1 MVVTCEI
8 SFDNNRHGTFYA
20 GQLVSGCVTLK
31 CDRPKEVQ
39 AVLLKVVGYSI
50 TKWSEKSLGS
60 SKLYAGRE
68 DYLSSNTYLVGSEQS
83 EYENKS
89 NRHTIQAGVHNYNFA
104 CQLPYQCPSSFEG
117 RHGCIRYIAKVLLIR
132 PWKFDQAYTQGFT
145 VLKMLDLNFD
155 TPQLRLA
162 AHSEGYRTFCCGP
175 CKTDPLKLELHLPQA
190 GYVPGQRIPVTVVV
204 VNNTAVA
211 VSELRLCLVM
221 LVRYYSITPEHSR
234 VERIIISRA
243 KGDSVLKQST
253 RSLTI
258 DLPIPSTPPT
268 CVELSNLIQIAY
280 QLEVEALIKSLREQ
294 QLMVMPVTIGTI
306 PLAVSGMVVQQP
318 PRRSA
323 HYEGPVSRRDPPGEL
338 PIVAALGS
346 FPTDLTPSPT
356 DADPPKYEESK
367 HTQKGNINEEELHA
381 FGVNEFAPLYP
392 VYSIPSPTPVL
403 SANAR
408 NVGFV
413 NQSFVK

>member
-20 GQLVSGCVTLK
+20 GQLVNGCVTLK
-31 CDRPKEVQ
+31 CDRFKEVQ

-68 DYLSSNTYLVGSEQS
+68 DYLSSNTYLLGSEQ
-83 EYENKS
+83 NN
-89 NRHTIQAGVHNYNFA
+89 NRHTIQAGVHNYTFA

-117 RHGCIRYIAKVLLIR
+117 RHGCIRYIVKVLLIR
-132 PWKFDQAYTQGFT
+132 PWKFDQAYTKGFT

-211 VSELRLCLVM
+211 VSELRLSLVM
-221 LVRYYSITPEHSR
+221 LVRYYSVSPEHSR

-243 KGDSVLKQST
+243 KGDSVLKQCT

-258 DLPIPSTPPT
+258 DLPVPATPPT

-280 QLEVEALIKSLREQ
+280 QLEVEALVKSLREQ

-306 PLAVSGMVVQQP
+306 PLPVAGIVVQQP
-318 PRRSA
+318 PRRSG
-323 HYEGPVSRRDPPGEL
+323 HYEGPQSRRDPPDEL
-338 PIVAALGS
+338 PMVTALGNV
-346 FPTDLTPSPT
+346 PNDPTPSS
-356 DADPPKYEESK
+356 ADMDLPKYEESK
-367 HTQKGNINEEELHA
+367 HTHRGNINEEELNA
-381 FGVNEFAPLYP
+381 FGTNEFAPLYP

-403 SANAR
+403 SANTQNA
-408 NVGFV
+408 GFV

>member
-20 GQLVSGCVTLK
+20 GQLVKGCATLK
-31 CDRPKEVQ
+31 CDRSKEVQ

-60 SKLYAGRE
+60 TKLYVGRE
-68 DYLSSNTYLVGSEQS
+68 DYLSSNTYLLGSEQ
-83 EYENKS
+83 NN
-89 NRHTIQAGVHNYNFA
+89 NRLTIQAGVHNYNFA

-117 RHGCIRYIAKVLLIR
+117 RHGCIRYIVKVLLIR
-132 PWKFDQAYTQGFT
+132 PWKFDQAYTKGFT
-145 VLKMLDLNFD
+145 VLKMLDPNFD
-155 TPQLRLA
+155 TPQLRSA

-175 CKTDPLKLELHLPQA
+175 CKTDPLKLEVHLPQA
-190 GYVPGQRIPVTVVV
+190 AYVPGQKIPVTTVV

-221 LVRYYSITPEHSR
+221 LVRYYSVSPEHSR

-243 KGDSVLKQST
+243 KGESVLKQCN
-253 RSLTI
+253 RSQTI
-258 DLPIPSTPPT
+258 DLPVPSTPPT

-280 QLEVEALIKSLREQ
+280 QLEVEALVKSLREQ

-306 PLAVSGMVVQQP
+306 PLAASGIVVQQP

-323 HYEGPVSRRDPPGEL
+323 HYEGPESGRSPSDEL
-338 PIVAALGS
+338 PMVTALGS
-346 FPTDLTPSPT
+346 LPSDLSPSA
-356 DADPPKYEESK
+356 ADSGLPNYEESR
-367 HTQKGNINEEELHA
+367 HTQRGNINEEELHA
-381 FGVNEFAPLYP
+381 FGTNEFAPLYP
-392 VYSIPSPTPVL
+392 VYSIPSPTAVL
-403 SANAR
+403 TANTR
-408 NVGFV
+408 NAGFV

>member
-20 GQLVSGCVTLK
+20 GQLVNGCATLK
-31 CDRPKEVQ
+31 CDRSKEVQ

-60 SKLYAGRE
+60 TKLYVGRE
-68 DYLSSNTYLVGSEQS
+68 DYLSSNTYLLGSEQ
-83 EYENKS
+83 NN
-89 NRHTIQAGVHNYNFA
+89 NRLTIQAGVHNYNFT

-117 RHGCIRYIAKVLLIR
+117 RHGCIRYIVKVLLIR
-132 PWKFDQAYTQGFT
+132 PWKFDQAYTKGFT

-155 TPQLRLA
+155 TPQLKSA

-175 CKTDPLKLELHLPQA
+175 CKTDPLKLEVNLPQA
-190 GYVPGQRIPVTVVV
+190 GYVPGQKIPVTIVV

-211 VSELRLCLVM
+211 VSELRLSLVM
-221 LVRYYSITPEHSR
+221 LVRYYSVSPEHSR

-243 KGDSVLKQST
+243 KGESVLKQCT
-253 RSLTI
+253 RSQTI
-258 DLPIPSTPPT
+258 DLPVPSTPPT

-280 QLEVEALIKSLREQ
+280 QLEVEALVKSLREQ

-306 PLAVSGMVVQQP
+306 PLAVSGIVVQQP

-323 HYEGPVSRRDPPGEL
+323 HYEGPESRRNPPDEL
-338 PIVAALGS
+338 PMVTALGS
-346 FPTDLTPSPT
+346 LPSDLTSSA
-356 DADPPKYEESK
+356 ADSALPNYEESR
-367 HTQKGNINEEELHA
+367 HTQRGNINEEELYA
-381 FGVNEFAPLYP
+381 FGSNEFAPLYP

-403 SANAR
+403 TANTR
-408 NVGFV
+408 NAGFV

>member
-20 GQLVSGCVTLK
+20 GQLVNGCATLK
-31 CDRPKEVQ
+31 CDRSKEVQ

-60 SKLYAGRE
+60 TKLYVGRE
-68 DYLSSNTYLVGSEQS
+68 DYLSSNTYLLGSEQ
-83 EYENKS
+83 NN
-89 NRHTIQAGVHNYNFA
+89 NRLTIQAGVHNYNFT

-117 RHGCIRYIAKVLLIR
+117 RHGCIRYIVKVLLIR
-132 PWKFDQAYTQGFT
+132 PWKFDQAYTKGFT

-155 TPQLRLA
+155 TPQLKSA

-175 CKTDPLKLELHLPQA
+175 CKTDPLKLEVNLPQA
-190 GYVPGQRIPVTVVV
+190 GYVPGQKIPVTIVV
-204 VNNTAVA
+204 VNNTALA
-211 VSELRLCLVM
+211 VSELRLSLVM
-221 LVRYYSITPEHSR
+221 LVRYYSVSPEHSR

-243 KGDSVLKQST
+243 KGESVLKQCT
-253 RSLTI
+253 RSQTI
-258 DLPIPSTPPT
+258 DLPVPSTPPT

-280 QLEVEALIKSLREQ
+280 QLEVEALVKSLREQ

-306 PLAVSGMVVQQP
+306 PLAVSGIVVQQP

-323 HYEGPVSRRDPPGEL
+323 HYEGPESRRNPPDEL
-338 PIVAALGS
+338 PMVTALGS
-346 FPTDLTPSPT
+346 LPSDLTPSA
-356 DADPPKYEESK
+356 ADSALPNYEESR
-367 HTQKGNINEEELHA
+367 HTQRGNINEEELYA
-381 FGVNEFAPLYP
+381 FGSNEFAPLYP
-392 VYSIPSPTPVL
+392 VYSIPSPKPVL
-403 SANAR
+403 TANTR
-408 NVGFV
+408 NAGFV

>member
-20 GQLVSGCVTLK
+20 GQLVNGCVTLK
-31 CDRPKEVQ
+31 CDRSKEVQ

-50 TKWSEKSLGS
+50 TKWTEKSLGS

-68 DYLSSNTYLVGSEQS
+68 DYLASNTYLLGSEQ
-83 EYENKS
+83 NN

-117 RHGCIRYIAKVLLIR
+117 RHGCIRYIVKVLLIR
-132 PWKFDQAYTQGFT
+132 PWKYDQAYTKGFT

-175 CKTDPLKLELHLPQA
+175 CKTDPLKLELNLPQA
-190 GYVPGQRIPVTVVV
+190 GYVPGQKIPVTVVV
-204 VNNTAVA
+204 VNNTAMA
-211 VSELRLCLVM
+211 VSELRLSLVM
-221 LVRYYSITPEHSR
+221 LVRYYSVSPEHSR

-243 KGDSVLKQST
+243 KGDSVLKQCT

-258 DLPIPSTPPT
+258 DLPVPSTPPT

-280 QLEVEALIKSLREQ
+280 QLEVEALVKSLREQ

-306 PLAVSGMVVQQP
+306 PLAVSGIVVQQP

-323 HYEGPVSRRDPPGEL
+323 HYEGPQSRRDPPDEL
-338 PIVAALGS
+338 PMVTALGS
-346 FPTDLTPSPT
+346 MPSDLTPSP
-356 DADPPKYEESK
+356 ADSALPNYEESR
-367 HTQKGNINEEELHA
+367 HTQRGNINEEELHA

-392 VYSIPSPTPVL
+392 VYNIPSPTPVL
-403 SANAR
+403 SANNR
-408 NVGFV
+408 NAGFV